1 MTSLER
7 LKQIIPE
14 AADGSQD
21 ALLEIYLGYAG
32 DMIRART
39 RREQVPDGLI
49 GVREQ
54 VAAIYFR
61 RQGME
66 GERSRS
72 DGASSV
78 TADDLPKSLID
89 QIDRWRSV
97 VKGRYA
103 CHPGA

>member
-1 MTSLER
+1 MTSLDH
-7 LKQIIPE
+7 LKKIVPE

-39 RREQVPDGLI
+39 RRTEVPREL
-49 GVREQ
+49 VSVQEQ

-66 GERSRS
+66 GERLRS

-78 TADDLPKSLID
+78 TIDDLPKSLID
-89 QIDRWRSV
+89 QIDRWGSV

-103 CHPGA
+103 CH